1 MPVMHALQKARYVA
15 GILFGPRG
23 SAACL
28 RRSASVAQVAARQ
41 GAELRRL
48 LVEYGLSEREAYVM
62 RHCLAMIHERLDSG
76 FLTRQEAIAAMNE
89 LDVAPWVQ
97 TRILGDVK

>member
-1 MPVMHALQKARYVA
+1 MHTLQKARYVA

-23 SAACL
+23 SVARLRLKSSAAK
-28 RRSASVAQVAARQ
+28 AAAGQ

-48 LVEYGLSEREAYVM
+48 LVEYGLCEREAYVM
-62 RHCLAMIHERLDSG
+62 RHCLAMIHEQLDSG
-76 FLTRQEAIAAMNE
+76 FLTREEAIAAMNE